1 MGTGVLA
8 AEQMKLELPLAF
20 LGTGSDGQ
28 NGKREGGEDED
39 ENEKVAVAL
48 TKLSQIEGEKLR
60 EL

>member
-1 MGTGVLA
+1 MGTGILA

-28 NGKREGGEDED
+28 NGKRGGED
-39 ENEKVAVAL
+39 EKVAVAL
-48 TKLSQIEGEKLR
+48 TNLSQAGGEKLR